1 MQINLRST
9 QTNVAFRKLFALPPE
24 EFLIDDFTCHL
35 KRKMPLQVVM
45 AQLLLLVLYL
55 KWNLR
60 VSKLISYVWSALL
73 NVAIYSICC
82 LTIFIVNQY
91 YISALVDGPFDSCQ
105 YLFPFVDTKIFPFS
119 CNLGPPLFLSKNSW
133 ILFQHIW
140 TQNQVFLF
148 VGGRR

>member
-82 LTIFIVNQY
+82 LTIFIVN
-91 YISALVDGPFDSCQ
+91 
-105 YLFPFVDTKIFPFS
+105 
-119 CNLGPPLFLSKNSW
+119 
-133 ILFQHIW
+133 
-140 TQNQVFLF
+140 
-148 VGGRR
+148 